1 MTRAE
6 VEEEE
11 ARLRSK
17 LRDNRWNSYDQR
29 WWTWILPT
37 VVLASVL
44 LSYFVALPDWVYW
57 TWMAIWLIPVSI
69 LLPRR
74 FREYSEFERLRE
86 EAAKLEYFMCPDC
99 AYHLPK
105 DENGVIVCP
114 ECGRQ
119 VDVADLKEIWAKRW

>member
-1 MTRAE
+1 M
-6 VEEEE
+6 
-11 ARLRSK
+11 
-17 LRDNRWNSYDQR
+17 
-29 WWTWILPT
+29 PT
-37 VVLASVL
+37 VVMASVL

-57 TWMAIWLIPVSI
+57 TWTAFWLIPVSI

-86 EAAKLEYFMCPDC
+86 EAAKLDYFMCPDC